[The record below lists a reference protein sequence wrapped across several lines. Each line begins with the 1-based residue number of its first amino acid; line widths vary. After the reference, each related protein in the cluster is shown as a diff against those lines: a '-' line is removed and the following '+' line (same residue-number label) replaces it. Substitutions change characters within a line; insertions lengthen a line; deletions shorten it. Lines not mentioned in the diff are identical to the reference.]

1 MCVGFTFSFEH
12 NFIQLQ
18 LSFLSGIVKHQISCR
33 GLKPNFQHN
42 TIIKLIISTVTF
54 ATILWNSPVFGDR
67 FPPLFS
73 NTLPS
78 HSGNSSFHP
87 SRVPWGQMLSHSHL
101 NCSSQSL
108 TDHQLFASC
117 SVCLMISYLSGSSRL
132 NHSITERSC
141 GRPGSRVGREGEGTH
156 RFFGLFGFQLKS
168 VLDENIL
175 WWNNH
180 LFCWYRWWVRLWESR
195 TGPHHVEVWLSLN
208 FQESILNLIWPM
220 VTFWATNWTLTWI
233 QIGYLHGMKVHTWC
247 SFHQKLLHR
256 HWGWLLVLS
265 PIFPRK
271 VEVTSSCL

>member
-1 MCVGFTFSFEH
+1 M
-12 NFIQLQ
+12 
-18 LSFLSGIVKHQISCR
+18 
-33 GLKPNFQHN
+33 
-42 TIIKLIISTVTF
+42 
-54 ATILWNSPVFGDR
+54 SP
-67 FPPLFS
+67 S
-73 NTLPS
+73 
-78 HSGNSSFHP
+78 
-87 SRVPWGQMLSHSHL
+87 
-101 NCSSQSL
+101 
-108 TDHQLFASC
+108 
-117 SVCLMISYLSGSSRL
+117 SYLSGSSRL

-247 SFHQKLLHR
+247 SFHQKLLHQ